1 MLKPTNLKFLVAS
14 FIASLLM
21 AGSLQ
26 AASNPF
32 AEARPGSRLP
42 SIAQDT
48 SDKCAG
54 MGKSAEEKDAAMQ
67 CGPGKCG
74 AGMTESAKPDGEP
87 MKGDKCGGASGSAKP
102 GSQCGG
108 GDKCGGGK

>member
-1 MLKPTNLKFLVAS
+1 MLKSMNQKILVTGFL
-14 FIASLLM
+14 ASLLM
-21 AGSLQ
+21 AGSVQ

-54 MGKSAEEKDAAMQ
+54 MGNSAEEKGATMQ

-74 AGMTESAKPDGEP
+74 AGMTESAKPDGEA

-102 GSQCGG
+102 ADQCGG
-108 GDKCGGGK
+108 GK